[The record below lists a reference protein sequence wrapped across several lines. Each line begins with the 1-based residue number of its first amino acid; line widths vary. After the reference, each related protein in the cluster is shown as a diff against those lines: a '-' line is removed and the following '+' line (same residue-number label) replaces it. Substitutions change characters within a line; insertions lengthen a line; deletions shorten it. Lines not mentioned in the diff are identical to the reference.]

1 MKGEGWAAI
10 SLVRAHSRQFSNWIR
25 GNQDHLLMSEVQPEN
40 GEEAVID
47 SAAGRSSKL
56 DYHRD
61 DCMAPPMAKHKHY
74 KSSGTC

>member
-1 MKGEGWAAI
+1 
-10 SLVRAHSRQFSNWIR
+10 
-25 GNQDHLLMSEVQPEN
+25 MSEVQPEN